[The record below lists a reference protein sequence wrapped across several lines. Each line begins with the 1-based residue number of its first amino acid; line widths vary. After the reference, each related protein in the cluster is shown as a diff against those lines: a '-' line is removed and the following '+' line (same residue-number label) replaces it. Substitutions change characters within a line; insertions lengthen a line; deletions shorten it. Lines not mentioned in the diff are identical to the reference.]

1 MKDLVTQSRALLDS
15 RNQRGV
21 SRELTRMRQS
31 TELVVAEQTNRID
44 AIEAVSD
51 AALMSVAHVSALEA
65 HLVGMTPHA
74 EGRLRHVADTSA
86 LAIANVVSKMARS

>member
-1 MKDLVTQSRALLDS
+1 MKDLVTQSRALMES
-15 RNQRGV
+15 RSQRGV
-21 SRELTRMRQS
+21 SRELTRMRQN
-31 TELVVAEQTNRID
+31 TDLVVAEQTNRID

-86 LAIANVVSKMARS
+86 LAIANVVTRMARS